1 MFNALLADAPLGS
14 MRILIVLLGVPLR
27 PGRPTVFSVSMR
39 RAATLSS
46 RVAPDAA
53 SLPQLLAL
61 IARMAERDEKA
72 LETFYRQTVKHVYG
86 IACRVLRNPVAA
98 EEVTGEVFHQAWL
111 RAARFDAERGHPL
124 AWLTVMARSRALDY
138 LRAQDRAELHP
149 EPETLAPHAS
159 TEEAGGDL
167 LDALDRQSAVHAAI
181 TALSP
186 VQRQLVALAFF
197 RGLSHSEIAVHAALP
212 LGTVKS
218 HLRYALQSLRVTL
231 DRRLS

>member
-1 MFNALLADAPLGS
+1 MLHALLADTPSGS
-14 MRILIVLLGVPLR
+14 ARILMVWLGDPSR
-27 PGRPTVFSVSMR
+27 SSRSTDFSVSMR
-39 RAATLSS
+39 SAASPS
-46 RVAPDAA
+46 ARVALDAA

-61 IARMAERDEKA
+61 IARMAERDETA

-86 IACRVLRNPVAA
+86 VANRVLRNPIAA
-98 EEVTGEVFHQAWL
+98 EEVTEEVFHQAWL
-111 RAARFDAERGHPL
+111 GAARFDAERGHPL

-149 EPETLAPHAS
+149 EPATLVPHAS
-159 TEEAGGDL
+159 TEEGGSDL

-197 RGLSHSEIAVHAALP
+197 RGLTHSEIAAHAALP